1 MGQEIHTHCVWIK
14 ESTHTVCGFH
24 ICPTVLFLT
33 ELQLLF
39 YLLYYSACK
48 NLYEPSKSF
57 LKEVSRTQ
65 LFCYWIRLKKLV
77 YKHVYNLVSAF
88 TPEIP
93 GGGGSIPTLTY
104 IRPKNPTG
112 IGLIQRKKTELFSGG
127 LAQLELINFGWPPP
141 LLF

>member
-1 MGQEIHTHCVWIK
+1 MRIELGCVRHIKRYVHGARNPHTHCVWIK
-14 ESTHTVCGFH
+14 ESTHVHCVW
-24 ICPTVLFLT
+24 IPCPIVLFLM
-33 ELQLLF
+33 EIQLLF

-48 NLYEPSKSF
+48 NLYEPSKSS

-93 GGGGSIPTLTY
+93 GGGVHPYPNLY
-104 IRPKNPTG
+104 
-112 IGLIQRKKTELFSGG
+112 KTEKP
-127 LAQLELINFGWPPP
+127 NWDRVNTK
-141 LLF
+141 